1 LEKTYF
7 LRCSYIEIYNDQVY
21 DLLKD
26 TSRLGEVLSV
36 NEGAQ
41 KEFYIKG
48 VTEEPVSSISDI
60 LEKLRRGEAHRHYA
74 STIMNHVSSRSH
86 TIFRLMVQTVSSS
99 FIKDYRGQDQY
110 NSNINNQELKMHI
123 EANLHKNTGQK
134 TIITES
140 LLNFVD
146 LAGSEKVSNHHQLF
160 EDSDGIMIRNIL

>member
-1 LEKTYF
+1 V
-7 LRCSYIEIYNDQVY
+7 EIYNDQVY

-48 VTEEPVSSISDI
+48 VTEEPVSSIDDI

-99 FIKDYRGQDQY
+99 FIKDYRGQQQQQDDPC
-110 NSNINNQELKMHI
+110 NTSNINNQELRMHI
-123 EANLHKNTGQK
+123 EAHLQAKTGQK
-134 TIITES
+134 TVITES

-146 LAGSEKVSNHHQLF
+146 LAGSEKVSNHHQFF
-160 EDSDGIMIRNIL
+160 EENDGISKKMD